1 MHSDYIYQKRERMI
15 QTIDDGVRF
24 SSTGLIAS
32 VFIILAACIPD
43 PLEVEGIPVVQP
55 QIVVSTQIIPDQSL
69 VVLLTKS
76 FGALDANED
85 SDAQEL
91 LDQIAVEDAE
101 VTITGPRDVYTLVA
115 LGSGVY
121 GGTFIPFEANAEYTL
136 HVESE
141 TLGEISAT
149 TTVKPMISFEDIEA
163 ELYFNGY
170 DDTLVQVSYRLI
182 DPEEKN
188 WYMLNVQ
195 QIESDELIEDA
206 LNPRAFTRLLD
217 DAEFESNDYSE
228 TFRAFQRDFEA
239 GDTVAVFLSNIS
251 EEYYNFMKLRLDNR
265 FSFIEYLSEPVNY
278 PSNVQGGKGFF
289 NLYVPDIRTFVLE
302 E

>member
-1 MHSDYIYQKRERMI
+1 MPRKNIYVKIWGAQL
-15 QTIDDGVRF
+15 VA
-24 SSTGLIAS
+24 GLCF
-32 VFIILAACIPD
+32 VLTACIPE

-55 QIVVSTQIIPDQSL
+55 QIVVNTQIIPDQSL

-91 LDQIAVEDAE
+91 LDQIAVEDAS
-101 VTITGPRDVYTLVA
+101 VTISNTRQTYNLAA

-121 GGTFIPFEANAEYTL
+121 GGIFIPFSAGEEYTL
-136 HVESE
+136 HVKSES
-141 TLGEISAT
+141 LGEVSAT
-149 TTVKPMISFEDIEA
+149 TTVKPMISFDEIEA
-163 ELYFNGY
+163 ELYFDGY
-170 DDTLVQVSYRLI
+170 DDTLVQVMYTLT
-182 DPEEKN
+182 DPVEKN
-188 WYMLNVQ
+188 WYMVNVQ
-195 QIESDELIEDA
+195 QIERDELIEDA
-206 LNPRAFTRLLD
+206 LNPRAFMRLLD
-217 DAEFESNDYSE
+217 DAEFDTPKYGEA
-228 TFRAFQRDFEA
+228 FRAFQRDFDA

-278 PSNVQGGKGFF
+278 PSNVIGGKGFF

-302 E
+302 EM